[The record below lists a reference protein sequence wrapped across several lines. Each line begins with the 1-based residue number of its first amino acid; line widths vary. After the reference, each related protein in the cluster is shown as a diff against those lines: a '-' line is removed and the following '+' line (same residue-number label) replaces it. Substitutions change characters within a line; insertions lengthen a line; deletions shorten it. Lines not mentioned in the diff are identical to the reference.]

1 MEKLKKQKTEKQS
14 LKKECK
20 NRETP
25 GVFGIIDF
33 KYIVNLKRWIIH
45 FPYWGQIRLPI
56 ISLAHLFF
64 LWNVHQNFSL
74 KKSKL

>member
-1 MEKLKKQKTEKQS
+1 MDKLKKQKTEKQS

-33 KYIVNLKRWIIH
+33 KYIVNLKR
-45 FPYWGQIRLPI
+45 
-56 ISLAHLFF
+56 
-64 LWNVHQNFSL
+64 
-74 KKSKL
+74 